1 MMSTKMKSVV
11 ALIVLVGFLGG
22 GCIGPFTL
30 TRSLGRMNAEVEN
43 KWMAEL
49 VFLALTIFLVY
60 RIASLIDLLI
70 LNPIY
75 FWQAPNSGP
84 MFTDDKTADIPVD
97 KDRHIALT
105 FSEREGV
112 LRADVFERG
121 RRIDTIRVRRHMDGS
136 LTADNATGRFRY
148 ESRLDADGR
157 YAVTDDR
164 GATLFS
170 YAPGQQPGRLFG
182 LLEEAGAG
190 TGTRLASTMAAP

>member
-1 MMSTKMKSVV
+1 MMSKKMKSVV

-30 TRSLGRMNAEVEN
+30 SHSLGRMNAKVEN

-70 LNPIY
+70 LNPIW

-84 MFTDDKTADIPVD
+84 MFIDDKTADIPVD

-105 FSEREGV
+105 FSEQEGV
-112 LRADVFERG
+112 LRADLFERG
-121 RRIDTIRVRRHMDGS
+121 RRIDTIRVKRNGDGS
-136 LTADNATGRFRY
+136 MVAENSSGTVSYKSRGADNTPRQMV
-148 ESRLDADGR
+148 S
-157 YAVTDDR
+157 DR
-164 GATLFS
+164 RGTVLFS
-170 YAPGQQPGRLFG
+170 YVPDHIDRRLY
-182 LLEEAGAG
+182 EIEQ
-190 TGTRLASTMAAP
+190 TRSTPTRLTLAAPMPQ